1 VVLSSKLKKATFAL
15 PESLLNRLRT
25 LVETERVT
33 SVNAVVRE
41 AVEKYVTDFE
51 RESFRKTM
59 AEAAK
64 DPEFMWDLGDTDRA
78 FQHADAETAK
88 RMPQW

>member
-1 VVLSSKLKKATFAL
+1 MVHSSKLKKATFAL

-51 RESFRKTM
+51 RESFRKAM

-64 DPEFMWDLGDTDRA
+64 DPEFMRDLGDTDGA

>member
-1 VVLSSKLKKATFAL
+1 MRVGEGFAVVHSSKLKKATFAL

-51 RESFRKTM
+51 RESFRKTDVSSVPF
-59 AEAAK
+59 AS
-64 DPEFMWDLGDTDRA
+64 
-78 FQHADAETAK
+78 
-88 RMPQW
+88 